1 MRLRHLAALVLA
13 LALPALLALAPGRA
27 AALDL
32 KETPYFADQVKA
44 GKLPPVA
51 RRLPEQ
57 PLVVDRFAGDDG
69 PGRSG
74 GDINM
79 LMATPRDVRMM
90 VVYGYAR
97 LVAYD
102 DRFQLKADVLESFDV
117 KDGRI
122 FTFHLRKGQKWSDG
136 QPFTAE
142 DFRYWW
148 EDVAN
153 NKDLNFT
160 GPPQEMLVDGQ
171 PPKFEVLDD
180 TTVRYTWDKPNASF
194 LPALAGASPLWIF
207 RPAHYLKQFH
217 AKYADPE
224 KLKQE
229 MAKYHQRS
237 WAAMHNR
244 LDDQYRDEN
253 VDLPRLDPWIPTSR
267 PPTQRFVFER
277 NPYYHRVDQNGVQL
291 PYLDR
296 VVLNIASGSLIPLK
310 TGSGEADLQARYLRF
325 DNFTFLKQGASQYGF
340 DVRLWQTARGSH
352 IALFPNL
359 NVEDP
364 VWRKVLRDVRF
375 RRALSMAVDRVEI
388 NEVLFL
394 GLAIPANNTVLASS
408 PLFKPEY
415 QSKWAT
421 FDLKAANALLDEMG
435 LTKRD
440 DRGIR
445 LLPDGRPAVIIVETA
460 GESTEETDVLQLIA
474 DSWQKI
480 GIKLYSKP
488 QTRDILRNR
497 VFSGETV
504 MSVWSGLENGIPQP
518 ESNPADLAPTSQVHL
533 QWPRWGQYFETGGQ
547 AGEPVDMDWAK
558 RLMALLKQWEESADR
573 GEQARIWQEMLQINV
588 DEVTSIG
595 TVQGVLQPV
604 VVNRRLKNV
613 PKKGV
618 YNWDP
623 GAFFG
628 IYRPDTFWLAAQ
640 QQR

>member
-1 MRLRHLAALVLA
+1 MSRLARLVVGMLCLASA
-13 LALPALLALAPGRA
+13 LAGVAGPSRA
-27 AALDL
+27 ATLEF
-32 KETPYFADQVKA
+32 KETPSLVDQVKA

-51 RRLPEQ
+51 KRLPEQ
-57 PLVVDRFAGDDG
+57 PLVVDHFAGTDG

-74 GDINM
+74 GEVNM
-79 LMATPRDVRMM
+79 LMASARDVRMM

-102 DRFQLKADVLESFDV
+102 DNFEIKPDLLESFDV
-117 KDGRI
+117 KEGRI
-122 FTFHLRKGQKWSDG
+122 FTFHLRKGHKWSDG
-136 QPFTAE
+136 QPFTTE

-153 NKDLNFT
+153 NSDLNFT
-160 GPPQEMLVDGQ
+160 GPPQEMLVDGK
-171 PPKFEVLDD
+171 PPKFEVLDE

-217 AKYADPE
+217 VKYADPV
-224 KLKQE
+224 KLKE
-229 MAKYHQRS
+229 AMARERQRN
-237 WAAMHNR
+237 WAALHNKM
-244 LDDQYRDEN
+244 DDQYRDEN
-253 VDLPRLDPWIPTSR
+253 RDLPRLDPWVPVSK

-277 NPYYHRVDQNGVQL
+277 NPYYHRVDANGVQL

-296 VVLNIASGSLIPLK
+296 VILNIASGSLIPLK

-325 DNFTFLKQGASQYGF
+325 DNYTFLKQGASQYGF

-359 NVEDP
+359 NIEDK
-364 VWRKVLRDVRF
+364 VWRETLRDVRF
-375 RRALSMAVDRVEI
+375 RRALSMAIDRVEI

-394 GLAIPANNTVLASS
+394 GLAIPANNTVLPSS

-415 QSKWAT
+415 QTKWAN
-421 FDLKAANALLDEMG
+421 FDLKAANKLLDEMG

-445 LLPDGRPAVIIVETA
+445 LLPDGRPAVVIVETA

-474 DSWQKI
+474 DSWAKI

-497 VFSGETV
+497 VFSGETI
-504 MSVWSGLENGIPQP
+504 MSVWSGLENGIPRP

-533 QWPRWGQYFETGGQ
+533 QWPRWGQYFETGGK
-547 AGEPVDMDWAK
+547 AGDPVDMAWAK
-558 RLMALLKQWEESADR
+558 KLMALLKQWEESADR
-573 GEQARIWQEMLQINV
+573 QEQARIWQDMLQINV

-595 TVQGVLQPV
+595 IVQGVLQPV
-604 VVNRRLKNV
+604 VVNNRLKNV
-613 PKKGV
+613 PKKG
-618 YNWDP
+618 
-623 GAFFG
+623 G
-628 IYRPDTFWLAAQ
+628 
-640 QQR
+640 